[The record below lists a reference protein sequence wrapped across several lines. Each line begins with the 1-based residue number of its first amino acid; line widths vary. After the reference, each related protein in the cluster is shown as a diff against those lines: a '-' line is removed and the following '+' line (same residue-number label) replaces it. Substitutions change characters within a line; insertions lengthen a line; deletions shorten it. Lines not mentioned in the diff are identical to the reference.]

1 MKELQTID
9 ETLKYLQ
16 FDNWEQSEP
25 GLSRSYELLGLL
37 GNPQEKLKFVHIA
50 GTNGKGSTA
59 AMLASVLQSAGYRT
73 GLYTSPHLLRF
84 HERMRVN
91 GEEIDDN
98 SLISLT
104 NTVRNAA
111 ERMSE
116 MPTGFEIMTA
126 IAFLY
131 FVQEQ
136 CDIVALEVGLG
147 GRMDSTNVIPAP
159 EVCVVAN
166 IGLEHTAILGD
177 TVEKIAAE
185 KCGIIKHGS
194 HAVLFGQSEGVE
206 NVAREKCAQ
215 EDVALTITAQEKL
228 ERISSS
234 LDGQAFKYRGRGPYH
249 LRLLGEYQLLNALTV
264 IDVCNALRSRGWDK
278 LTDEAID
285 EGLSH
290 AQWPGRLELLRRGPD
305 FIVDGAH
312 NPQCVDALMDSL
324 AALYGDKKLI
334 FLTGVLRDKDWQQ
347 MLRRALPLAKAF
359 VVITPPSA
367 RALDE
372 NELAGWLN
380 AQGVPAI
387 PAADTDDGVRRALAQ
402 AGAAEVRVQRHAG
415 RVDDRAQRRQL
426 LFLCTC
432 QNARAEYACLR
443 QRGKA
448 AAHFVSQ
455 RVQLLAHAL
464 AQQHRR
470 QRRHLEL
477 VPTEQLVHPR
487 DGTKQIFFH
496 AFPSPRPT
504 RSASG
509 TSSPVCLY
517 PIRKAFARQEKP
529 EPFAE
534 SAMQF
539 WFFYCSQERGSSRGR
554 KFSILENF
562 CLFGTASC
570 RGVPASSPVEIK
582 YGKLEVVD
590 LKKWF
595 SSNLSSRI
603 VLLD

>member
-1 MKELQTID
+1 MNNVKDLQTIE

-16 FDNWEQSEP
+16 FDNWEQSAP
-25 GLSRSYELLGLL
+25 GLARSRELLGLL
-37 GNPQEKLKFVHIA
+37 GNPQKKHKYIHNT
-50 GTNGKGSTA
+50 GTKGKSSTA
-59 AMLASVLQSAGYRT
+59 AMLASVLQRAGYRT

-111 ERMSE
+111 ESMSE

-136 CDIVALEVGLG
+136 CDIVSLEVGLG

-185 KCGIIKHGS
+185 KCGIIKHGA

-234 LDGQAFKYRGRGPYH
+234 LDGQEFKYRGRGPYH

-324 AALYGDKKLI
+324 AALYGNKKLI

-372 NELAGWLN
+372 NELAAWLN
-380 AQGVPAI
+380 AQGVQAVPAK
-387 PAADTDDGVRRALAQ
+387 DTDDGVRRVLALAGEDD
-402 AGAAEVRVQRHAG
+402 AICSWGSLYFTGEVR
-415 RVDDRAQRRQL
+415 RVL
-426 LFLCTC
+426 
-432 QNARAEYACLR
+432 
-443 QRGKA
+443 
-448 AAHFVSQ
+448 
-455 RVQLLAHAL
+455 
-464 AQQHRR
+464 
-470 QRRHLEL
+470 
-477 VPTEQLVHPR
+477 TEQ
-487 DGTKQIFFH
+487 
-496 AFPSPRPT
+496 
-504 RSASG
+504 
-509 TSSPVCLY
+509 
-517 PIRKAFARQEKP
+517 
-529 EPFAE
+529 
-534 SAMQF
+534 
-539 WFFYCSQERGSSRGR
+539 
-554 KFSILENF
+554 
-562 CLFGTASC
+562 
-570 RGVPASSPVEIK
+570 
-582 YGKLEVVD
+582 
-590 LKKWF
+590 
-595 SSNLSSRI
+595 
-603 VLLD
+603 

>member
-1 MKELQTID
+1 MNNVKDLQTIE

-16 FDNWEQSEP
+16 FDNWEQSAP
-25 GLSRSYELLGLL
+25 GLARSRELLGLL
-37 GNPQEKLKFVHIA
+37 GYPEKKLNFVHIA

-59 AMLASVLQSAGYRT
+59 AMLASVLQRAGYRT

-111 ERMSE
+111 ESMSE

-136 CDIVALEVGLG
+136 CDIVSLEVGLG

-185 KCGIIKHGS
+185 KCGIIKHGA

-215 EDVALTITAQEKL
+215 EGVALTITAQEKL

-234 LDGQAFKYRGRGPYH
+234 LDGQEFKYRSRGPYH

-372 NELAGWLN
+372 NELAAWLN
-380 AQGVPAI
+380 AQGVQAVPAK
-387 PAADTDDGVRRALAQ
+387 DTDDGVRRALEL
-402 AGAAEVRVQRHAG
+402 AGEDHAICSWGSLYFTGEVR
-415 RVDDRAQRRQL
+415 RVL
-426 LFLCTC
+426 
-432 QNARAEYACLR
+432 
-443 QRGKA
+443 
-448 AAHFVSQ
+448 
-455 RVQLLAHAL
+455 
-464 AQQHRR
+464 
-470 QRRHLEL
+470 
-477 VPTEQLVHPR
+477 TEQ
-487 DGTKQIFFH
+487 
-496 AFPSPRPT
+496 
-504 RSASG
+504 
-509 TSSPVCLY
+509 
-517 PIRKAFARQEKP
+517 
-529 EPFAE
+529 
-534 SAMQF
+534 
-539 WFFYCSQERGSSRGR
+539 
-554 KFSILENF
+554 
-562 CLFGTASC
+562 
-570 RGVPASSPVEIK
+570 
-582 YGKLEVVD
+582 
-590 LKKWF
+590 
-595 SSNLSSRI
+595 
-603 VLLD
+603 

>member
-1 MKELQTID
+1 MKELQTIE

-16 FDNWEQSEP
+16 FDNWEQSAP
-25 GLSRSYELLGLL
+25 GLARSRELLGLL
-37 GNPQEKLKFVHIA
+37 GNPEQKLKFVHIA

-59 AMLASVLQSAGYRT
+59 AMLASVLQRAGYRT

-91 GEEIDDN
+91 GEEIDDQ
-98 SLISLT
+98 SLIALT

-111 ERMSE
+111 ESMSE

-131 FVQEQ
+131 FVQKQ
-136 CDIVALEVGLG
+136 CDIVSLEVGLG

-185 KCGIIKHGS
+185 KCGIIKHGA

-215 EDVALTITAQEKL
+215 EGVTLTITAQEKL

-234 LDGQAFKYRGRGPYH
+234 LDGQVFKYRGRGPYH

-264 IDVCNALRSRGWDK
+264 IDVCNALRSRGWDR

-285 EGLSH
+285 AGLSA
-290 AQWPGRLELLRRGPD
+290 AQWPGRLELLRRRPD

-334 FLTGVLRDKDWQQ
+334 FLTGVLRDKDWQR

-372 NELAGWLN
+372 NELAAWLN
-380 AQGVPAI
+380 AQGVQAI
-387 PAADTDDGVRRALAQ
+387 PAKDTDDGVHRALEL
-402 AGAAEVRVQRHAG
+402 AGEDDAICSWGSLYFTGEVR
-415 RVDDRAQRRQL
+415 RVL
-426 LFLCTC
+426 
-432 QNARAEYACLR
+432 
-443 QRGKA
+443 
-448 AAHFVSQ
+448 
-455 RVQLLAHAL
+455 
-464 AQQHRR
+464 
-470 QRRHLEL
+470 
-477 VPTEQLVHPR
+477 TEQ
-487 DGTKQIFFH
+487 
-496 AFPSPRPT
+496 
-504 RSASG
+504 
-509 TSSPVCLY
+509 
-517 PIRKAFARQEKP
+517 
-529 EPFAE
+529 
-534 SAMQF
+534 
-539 WFFYCSQERGSSRGR
+539 
-554 KFSILENF
+554 
-562 CLFGTASC
+562 
-570 RGVPASSPVEIK
+570 
-582 YGKLEVVD
+582 
-590 LKKWF
+590 
-595 SSNLSSRI
+595 
-603 VLLD
+603 

>member
-1 MKELQTID
+1 
-9 ETLKYLQ
+9 
-16 FDNWEQSEP
+16 
-25 GLSRSYELLGLL
+25 
-37 GNPQEKLKFVHIA
+37 
-50 GTNGKGSTA
+50 
-59 AMLASVLQSAGYRT
+59 
-73 GLYTSPHLLRF
+73 
-84 HERMRVN
+84 
-91 GEEIDDN
+91 
-98 SLISLT
+98 
-104 NTVRNAA
+104 
-111 ERMSE
+111 MSE

-136 CDIVALEVGLG
+136 CDIVSLEVGLG

-185 KCGIIKHGS
+185 KCGIIKHGA

-234 LDGQAFKYRGRGPYH
+234 LDGQEFKYRGRGPYH

-367 RALDE
+367 R
-372 NELAGWLN
+372 
-380 AQGVPAI
+380 
-387 PAADTDDGVRRALAQ
+387 R
-402 AGAAEVRVQRHAG
+402 
-415 RVDDRAQRRQL
+415 
-426 LFLCTC
+426 
-432 QNARAEYACLR
+432 
-443 QRGKA
+443 
-448 AAHFVSQ
+448 
-455 RVQLLAHAL
+455 
-464 AQQHRR
+464 
-470 QRRHLEL
+470 
-477 VPTEQLVHPR
+477 
-487 DGTKQIFFH
+487 
-496 AFPSPRPT
+496 T
-504 RSASG
+504 R
-509 TSSPVCLY
+509 
-517 PIRKAFARQEKP
+517 
-529 EPFAE
+529 
-534 SAMQF
+534 
-539 WFFYCSQERGSSRGR
+539 
-554 KFSILENF
+554 
-562 CLFGTASC
+562 
-570 RGVPASSPVEIK
+570 
-582 YGKLEVVD
+582 
-590 LKKWF
+590 
-595 SSNLSSRI
+595 
-603 VLLD
+603 

>member
-1 MKELQTID
+1 MKELQTIE

-16 FDNWEQSEP
+16 FDNWEQSAP
-25 GLSRSYELLGLL
+25 GLARSRELLSLL
-37 GNPQEKLKFVHIA
+37 GNPEQKLRFVHIA

-59 AMLASVLQSAGYRT
+59 AMLASVLRRAGYRT

-91 GEEIDDN
+91 GKEIDDK
-98 SLISLT
+98 SLIALT

-111 ERMSE
+111 EQMSE

-136 CDIVALEVGLG
+136 CDIVSLEVGLG

-185 KCGIIKHGS
+185 KCGIIKRGS
-194 HAVLFGQSEGVE
+194 LAVLFGQSEGVE

-215 EDVALTITAQEKL
+215 EGVPLTITAQEKL

-234 LDGQAFKYRGRGPYH
+234 LDGQVFKYRGRGPYH
-249 LRLLGEYQLLNALTV
+249 LCLLGEYQLLNALTV
-264 IDVCNALRSRGWDK
+264 IDVCSALRSRGWDK

-285 EGLSH
+285 LGLS
-290 AQWPGRLELLRRGPD
+290 AARWPGRLELLRRRPD

-372 NELAGWLN
+372 NELAAWLN
-380 AQGVPAI
+380 AQGVQAI
-387 PAADTDDGVRRALAQ
+387 PAAGTDDGVRRALEL
-402 AGAAEVRVQRHAG
+402 AGEDDAICSWGSLYFTGEVR
-415 RVDDRAQRRQL
+415 RVL
-426 LFLCTC
+426 
-432 QNARAEYACLR
+432 
-443 QRGKA
+443 
-448 AAHFVSQ
+448 
-455 RVQLLAHAL
+455 
-464 AQQHRR
+464 
-470 QRRHLEL
+470 
-477 VPTEQLVHPR
+477 TEQ
-487 DGTKQIFFH
+487 
-496 AFPSPRPT
+496 
-504 RSASG
+504 
-509 TSSPVCLY
+509 
-517 PIRKAFARQEKP
+517 
-529 EPFAE
+529 
-534 SAMQF
+534 
-539 WFFYCSQERGSSRGR
+539 
-554 KFSILENF
+554 
-562 CLFGTASC
+562 
-570 RGVPASSPVEIK
+570 
-582 YGKLEVVD
+582 
-590 LKKWF
+590 
-595 SSNLSSRI
+595 
-603 VLLD
+603 

>member
-1 MKELQTID
+1 MKELQTIE

-16 FDNWEQSEP
+16 FDNWEQSAP
-25 GLSRSYELLGLL
+25 GLARSRELLSLL
-37 GNPQEKLKFVHIA
+37 GNPEQKLRFVHIA

-59 AMLASVLQSAGYRT
+59 AMLASVLRRAGYRT

-91 GEEIDDN
+91 GKEIDDK
-98 SLISLT
+98 SLIALT

-111 ERMSE
+111 EQMSE

-136 CDIVALEVGLG
+136 CDIVSLEVGLG

-185 KCGIIKHGS
+185 KCGIIKHGA

-234 LDGQAFKYRGRGPYH
+234 LDGQEFKYRGRGPYH

-372 NELAGWLN
+372 NELAAWLN
-380 AQGVPAI
+380 AQGVQAVPAK
-387 PAADTDDGVRRALAQ
+387 DTDDGVRRALEL
-402 AGAAEVRVQRHAG
+402 AGEDDAICSWGSLYFTGEVR
-415 RVDDRAQRRQL
+415 RVL
-426 LFLCTC
+426 
-432 QNARAEYACLR
+432 
-443 QRGKA
+443 
-448 AAHFVSQ
+448 
-455 RVQLLAHAL
+455 
-464 AQQHRR
+464 
-470 QRRHLEL
+470 
-477 VPTEQLVHPR
+477 TEQ
-487 DGTKQIFFH
+487 
-496 AFPSPRPT
+496 
-504 RSASG
+504 
-509 TSSPVCLY
+509 
-517 PIRKAFARQEKP
+517 
-529 EPFAE
+529 
-534 SAMQF
+534 
-539 WFFYCSQERGSSRGR
+539 
-554 KFSILENF
+554 
-562 CLFGTASC
+562 
-570 RGVPASSPVEIK
+570 
-582 YGKLEVVD
+582 
-590 LKKWF
+590 
-595 SSNLSSRI
+595 
-603 VLLD
+603 

>member
-59 AMLASVLQSAGYRT
+59 AMLASVLQRAGYRT

-84 HERMRVN
+84 HERMRVC
-91 GEEIDDN
+91 GREIDDA
-98 SLISLT
+98 SLIALT
-104 NTVRNAA
+104 NTVRTAA
-111 ERMSE
+111 EGMSE

-136 CDIVALEVGLG
+136 CDIVSLEVGLG

-185 KCGIIKHGS
+185 KCGIIKHGA

-234 LDGQAFKYRGRGPYH
+234 LDGQEFKYRGRGPYH

-290 AQWPGRLELLRRGPD
+290 TQWPGRLELLRRGPD

-372 NELAGWLN
+372 NELAAWLN
-380 AQGVPAI
+380 AQGVQAVPAK
-387 PAADTDDGVRRALAQ
+387 DTDDGVRRVLALAGEDD
-402 AGAAEVRVQRHAG
+402 AICSWGSLYFTGEVR
-415 RVDDRAQRRQL
+415 RVL
-426 LFLCTC
+426 
-432 QNARAEYACLR
+432 
-443 QRGKA
+443 
-448 AAHFVSQ
+448 
-455 RVQLLAHAL
+455 
-464 AQQHRR
+464 
-470 QRRHLEL
+470 
-477 VPTEQLVHPR
+477 TEQ
-487 DGTKQIFFH
+487 
-496 AFPSPRPT
+496 
-504 RSASG
+504 
-509 TSSPVCLY
+509 
-517 PIRKAFARQEKP
+517 
-529 EPFAE
+529 
-534 SAMQF
+534 
-539 WFFYCSQERGSSRGR
+539 
-554 KFSILENF
+554 
-562 CLFGTASC
+562 
-570 RGVPASSPVEIK
+570 
-582 YGKLEVVD
+582 
-590 LKKWF
+590 
-595 SSNLSSRI
+595 
-603 VLLD
+603 

>member
-136 CDIVALEVGLG
+136 CDIVSLEVGLG

-185 KCGIIKHGS
+185 KCGIIKHGA

-372 NELAGWLN
+372 NELAAWLN
-380 AQGVPAI
+380 AQGVQAVPAK
-387 PAADTDDGVRRALAQ
+387 DTDDGVRRALEL
-402 AGAAEVRVQRHAG
+402 AGEDDAICSWGSLYFTGEVR
-415 RVDDRAQRRQL
+415 RVL
-426 LFLCTC
+426 
-432 QNARAEYACLR
+432 
-443 QRGKA
+443 
-448 AAHFVSQ
+448 
-455 RVQLLAHAL
+455 
-464 AQQHRR
+464 
-470 QRRHLEL
+470 
-477 VPTEQLVHPR
+477 TEQ
-487 DGTKQIFFH
+487 
-496 AFPSPRPT
+496 
-504 RSASG
+504 
-509 TSSPVCLY
+509 
-517 PIRKAFARQEKP
+517 
-529 EPFAE
+529 
-534 SAMQF
+534 
-539 WFFYCSQERGSSRGR
+539 
-554 KFSILENF
+554 
-562 CLFGTASC
+562 
-570 RGVPASSPVEIK
+570 
-582 YGKLEVVD
+582 
-590 LKKWF
+590 
-595 SSNLSSRI
+595 
-603 VLLD
+603 

>member
-1 MKELQTID
+1 MNNVKELQTIE
-9 ETLKYLQ
+9 ETLRYLQ
-16 FDNWEQSEP
+16 FDNWEQSAP
-25 GLSRSYELLGLL
+25 GLARSYELLGLL
-37 GNPQEKLKFVHIA
+37 GDPQKKLKFVHIA

-91 GEEIDDN
+91 GKEIDDT

-131 FVQEQ
+131 FVQER
-136 CDIVALEVGLG
+136 CDIVSLEVGLG

-185 KCGIIKHGS
+185 KCGIIKRGS

-215 EDVALTITAQEKL
+215 EGVPLTVTARQKL
-228 ERISSS
+228 ERITSS
-234 LDGQAFKYRGRGPYH
+234 LDGQVFRYRGRGPYH

-264 IDVCNALRSRGWDK
+264 IDVCSALRSRGWDK
-278 LTDEAID
+278 LTDAAID
-285 EGLSH
+285 TGLSI
-290 AQWPGRLELLRRGPD
+290 AQWPGRLELLRRRPD

-324 AALYGDKKLI
+324 AAFYGSKKLI

-372 NELAGWLN
+372 NELAAWLTS
-380 AQGVPAI
+380 QGVQAI
-387 PAADTDDGVRRALAQ
+387 PAKDTDDGVRRALAL
-402 AGAAEVRVQRHAG
+402 ADEDDAICSWGSLYFTGEVR
-415 RVDDRAQRRQL
+415 RVL
-426 LFLCTC
+426 
-432 QNARAEYACLR
+432 
-443 QRGKA
+443 
-448 AAHFVSQ
+448 
-455 RVQLLAHAL
+455 
-464 AQQHRR
+464 
-470 QRRHLEL
+470 
-477 VPTEQLVHPR
+477 TEP
-487 DGTKQIFFH
+487 
-496 AFPSPRPT
+496 
-504 RSASG
+504 
-509 TSSPVCLY
+509 
-517 PIRKAFARQEKP
+517 
-529 EPFAE
+529 
-534 SAMQF
+534 
-539 WFFYCSQERGSSRGR
+539 
-554 KFSILENF
+554 
-562 CLFGTASC
+562 
-570 RGVPASSPVEIK
+570 
-582 YGKLEVVD
+582 
-590 LKKWF
+590 
-595 SSNLSSRI
+595 
-603 VLLD
+603 

>member
-1 MKELQTID
+1 MNNVKELQTIE

-25 GLSRSYELLGLL
+25 GLARSSELLSLL
-37 GNPQEKLKFVHIA
+37 GNPEQKLKFVHIA

-91 GEEIDDN
+91 GKEIDDK
-98 SLISLT
+98 SLIALT

-111 ERMSE
+111 EQMSE

-136 CDIVALEVGLG
+136 CDIVSLEVGLG

-185 KCGIIKHGS
+185 KCGIIKHGA

-234 LDGQAFKYRGRGPYH
+234 LDGQEFKYRGRGPYH

-290 AQWPGRLELLRRGPD
+290 AQWPGRLELLRREPD

-372 NELAGWLN
+372 NELAAWLN
-380 AQGVPAI
+380 AQGVQAVPAK
-387 PAADTDDGVRRALAQ
+387 DTDDGVRRALDL
-402 AGAAEVRVQRHAG
+402 AGEDDAICSWGSLYFTGEVR
-415 RVDDRAQRRQL
+415 RVL
-426 LFLCTC
+426 
-432 QNARAEYACLR
+432 
-443 QRGKA
+443 
-448 AAHFVSQ
+448 
-455 RVQLLAHAL
+455 
-464 AQQHRR
+464 
-470 QRRHLEL
+470 
-477 VPTEQLVHPR
+477 TEQ
-487 DGTKQIFFH
+487 
-496 AFPSPRPT
+496 
-504 RSASG
+504 
-509 TSSPVCLY
+509 
-517 PIRKAFARQEKP
+517 
-529 EPFAE
+529 
-534 SAMQF
+534 
-539 WFFYCSQERGSSRGR
+539 
-554 KFSILENF
+554 
-562 CLFGTASC
+562 
-570 RGVPASSPVEIK
+570 
-582 YGKLEVVD
+582 
-590 LKKWF
+590 
-595 SSNLSSRI
+595 
-603 VLLD
+603 

>member
-1 MKELQTID
+1 MNNVKELQTIE

-25 GLSRSYELLGLL
+25 GLARSSELLSLL
-37 GNPQEKLKFVHIA
+37 GDPQKKLKFVHIA

-91 GEEIDDN
+91 GKEIDDK
-98 SLISLT
+98 SLIALT

-111 ERMSE
+111 EQMSE

-136 CDIVALEVGLG
+136 CDIVSLEVGLG

-185 KCGIIKHGS
+185 KCGIIKHGA

-234 LDGQAFKYRGRGPYH
+234 LDGQEFKYRGRGPYH

-372 NELAGWLN
+372 NELAAWLN

-387 PAADTDDGVRRALAQ
+387 PAADTDDGVRRALAL
-402 AGAAEVRVQRHAG
+402 AGEDDAICSWGSLYFTGEVR
-415 RVDDRAQRRQL
+415 RVL
-426 LFLCTC
+426 
-432 QNARAEYACLR
+432 
-443 QRGKA
+443 
-448 AAHFVSQ
+448 
-455 RVQLLAHAL
+455 
-464 AQQHRR
+464 
-470 QRRHLEL
+470 
-477 VPTEQLVHPR
+477 TEQ
-487 DGTKQIFFH
+487 
-496 AFPSPRPT
+496 
-504 RSASG
+504 
-509 TSSPVCLY
+509 
-517 PIRKAFARQEKP
+517 
-529 EPFAE
+529 
-534 SAMQF
+534 
-539 WFFYCSQERGSSRGR
+539 
-554 KFSILENF
+554 
-562 CLFGTASC
+562 
-570 RGVPASSPVEIK
+570 
-582 YGKLEVVD
+582 
-590 LKKWF
+590 
-595 SSNLSSRI
+595 
-603 VLLD
+603 